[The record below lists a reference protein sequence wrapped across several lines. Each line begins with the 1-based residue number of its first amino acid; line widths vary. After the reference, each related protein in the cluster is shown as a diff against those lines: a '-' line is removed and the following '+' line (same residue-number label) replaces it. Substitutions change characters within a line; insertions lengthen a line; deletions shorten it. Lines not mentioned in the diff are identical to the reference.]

1 MKGLKARAWSE
12 GREGVL
18 LFHMTSPIMLQVGLV
33 DLEINRLTKILFVA
47 TVMLSLLLLIV
58 KVEEGVMEPLGLF
71 YRTGFSSFL
80 QGFSGPWFVYL
91 IRYIILFSYI
101 IPIRWAACIHPS
113 HSLTSSHPHTLT
125 PSYPHTFTQPSCEP
139 GHGEG
144 GVLMDD
150 PER

>member
-1 MKGLKARAWSE
+1 M
-12 GREGVL
+12 
-18 LFHMTSPIMLQVGLV
+18 SPITLQVGLV

-58 KVEEGVMEPLGLF
+58 KVEEGDDGA
-71 YRTGFSSFL
+71 TGSVLPHWFLSFL

-101 IPIRWAACIHPS
+101 IPIRWVAHTYPS
-113 HSLTSSHPHTLT
+113 HILTPSHPHTL
-125 PSYPHTFTQPSCEP
+125 TQPSCEP

-144 GVLMDD
+144 SVLMDD
-150 PER
+150 PEG